1 MARGGGPLL
10 SGGGP
15 RDIPLLEGDHNR
27 ESEPPGGPGEQ
38 EAEWPASPGTRH
50 GCAVRT
56 RAARGRGPRWLK
68 PLSGGL
74 GRVRGLERE
83 ARPKEIAAGRAEE
96 KAHVQVVEGVR
107 GPGGV
112 NPVLQLGVAGR
123 APSGCAASHADP
135 AIRSGESRRWAACR
149 SAEVDGVF
157 PPEVFVGVT
166 ENIARRARI
175 MRGGAVLHLEP
186 CTRALFRRVGRS
198 ASLEHDPSPPWPTHT
213 VERCASSLRPAGWR
227 LGSRPALKSA
237 SRFRRSVHGSD
248 SRDLGSATIRMV
260 PSATSKAAMTYAPGG
275 AARPAKRPHAPGY
288 RLEAIGHLTESLQRR
303 PARTSASGLSG
314 GVHRVRRH
322 SGICASC

>member
-1 MARGGGPLL
+1 MQSPTRDALGRGLDGRRVPRAGRAPRRADWRGAAGRAGRWRPIALCGFDEGPSEMAVDSGAGRPEADLAAAGVEAGSMARGGGPLL

-27 ESEPPGGPGEQ
+27 EGEPPGGPGEQ

-96 KAHVQVVEGVR
+96 IAHVQVVEGVR

-135 AIRSGESRRWAACR
+135 AIRRGNPDGGQRAARLKSIESSRRDICR
-149 SAEVDGVF
+149 SH
-157 PPEVFVGVT
+157 
-166 ENIARRARI
+166 R
-175 MRGGAVLHLEP
+175 
-186 CTRALFRRVGRS
+186 
-198 ASLEHDPSPPWPTHT
+198 
-213 VERCASSLRPAGWR
+213 
-227 LGSRPALKSA
+227 K
-237 SRFRRSVHGSD
+237 
-248 SRDLGSATIRMV
+248 
-260 PSATSKAAMTYAPGG
+260 Y
-275 AARPAKRPHAPGY
+275 
-288 RLEAIGHLTESLQRR
+288 R
-303 PARTSASGLSG
+303 PARAHHARGRGASP
-314 GVHRVRRH
+314 
-322 SGICASC
+322 